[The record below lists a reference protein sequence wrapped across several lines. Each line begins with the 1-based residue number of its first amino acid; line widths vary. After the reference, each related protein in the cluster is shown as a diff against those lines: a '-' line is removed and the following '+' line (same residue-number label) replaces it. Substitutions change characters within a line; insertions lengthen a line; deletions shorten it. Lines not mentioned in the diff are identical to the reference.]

1 MILQALRLCP
11 LPVAAPSRPRSA
23 TSLARLASGWA
34 AGGIGFVVVLLG
46 GWWFTLAVGVIV
58 HLGLLEFFRMAQ
70 FKGIRPATK
79 TTLVAVQ
86 LLLLST
92 QAAGGGWLGG
102 AVLGGD
108 VAAAVL
114 PASGAVICGW
124 LLLQP
129 RSGTIAD
136 VAASIFGLFYL
147 GFLPSHWIKL
157 RDLSDPLLA
166 PNLQGQLPGLG
177 WPWSSGLALT
187 LLACFLIV
195 ATDIGA
201 YVIGRRIGRHPLS
214 PISPG
219 KTMEGALG
227 GILCSLIVGA
237 VGGVVL
243 GWPWGWLSGG
253 VLGAVVALFAVV
265 GDLTESMLKRDAGL
279 KDSGDVI
286 PGHGGILDRID
297 SYLFVPAVVYA
308 LVTLV
313 LPLLG

>member
-1 MILQALRLCP
+1 M
-11 LPVAAPSRPRSA
+11 PSRPRAA

-34 AGGIGFVVVLLG
+34 VGGFGAVVVLLG
-46 GWWFTLAVGVIV
+46 GWWFTVAVGVIV

-70 FKGIRPATK
+70 FKGMRPATK

-92 QAAGGGWLGG
+92 QAAGAGGLLGAG
-102 AVLGGD
+102 VAGD

-129 RSGTIAD
+129 RTGTIAD
-136 VAASIFGLFYL
+136 IAASIFGLFYL

-157 RDLSDPLLA
+157 RDLADPSLA
-166 PNLQGQLPGLG
+166 PNLSGSVALVGL
-177 WPWSSGLALT
+177 PWSSGLALT

-201 YVIGRRIGRHPLS
+201 YVIGRRLGRHPLS

-219 KTMEGALG
+219 KTVEGALG
-227 GILCSLIVGA
+227 GLACAMVVGA
-237 VGGVVL
+237 AGGLWL
-243 GWPWGWLSGG
+243 GWRWGALLGG
-253 VLGAVVALFAVV
+253 LLGVVVALFALV
-265 GDLTESMLKRDAGL
+265 GDLTESMMKRDAGL

-286 PGHGGILDRID
+286 PGHGGVLDRID
-297 SYLFVPAVVYA
+297 SYLFVPAVVYS

-313 LPLLG
+313 LPLVQRG